1 MGGRARRSRGPES
14 RISVA
19 RLLRAAASP
28 WLRWAYVARTVTILI
43 LALAAPAC
51 RAAATPAMVDTCF
64 VPAERCAPRIVAAID
79 AARESIR
86 VQAYGFTSPPIL
98 EALAAAHRRGVD
110 VQVIV
115 DRSAVERR
123 YHGAT
128 EVAKAGIPIWI
139 DFAPV
144 IAHTKAIII
153 DGTLVIGG
161 SFNYSQAAAQRNVE
175 DVTFTQSR
183 DIARRFLANWEQRRA
198 LSRLYEPTE

>member
-1 MGGRARRSRGPES
+1 
-14 RISVA
+14 
-19 RLLRAAASP
+19 
-28 WLRWAYVARTVTILI
+28 
-43 LALAAPAC
+43 
-51 RAAATPAMVDTCF
+51 MVDTCF

-86 VQAYGFTSPPIL
+86 VQAYGFTSRPIL
-98 EALAAAHRRGVD
+98 KALAAAHRRGVD

-128 EVAKAGIPIWI
+128 DMASAGIPVWI
-139 DFAPV
+139 DFPPA

-153 DGTLVIGG
+153 DGALVIGG
-161 SFNYSQAAAQRNVE
+161 SFNYTQAAEQRNVE

-183 DIARRFLANWEQRRA
+183 DIASRFLANWERRRA
-198 LSRLYEPTE
+198 LSRLHDPTE